1 MESGVLGLGGD
12 GCGYGVAGGRWRVE
26 RIVIIVM
33 DRCFWLGTVKRRPP
47 SNNDNHPQI
56 GSGGGGDGPDAPM
69 IIAMSVDFA
78 TLSLRSFTHSL
89 WHPTLSLPFP

>member
-1 MESGVLGLGGD
+1 MESGELGLGGG

-33 DRCFWLGTVKRRPP
+33 ERTVKRRPP

-56 GSGGGGDGPDAPM
+56 GIGDGGDGPDAPM

-78 TLSLRSFTHSL
+78 TLLLRSFTHSL
-89 WHPTLSLPFP
+89 WHPTLSLPFS